1 MAQAW
6 ESSAPDEN
14 KDIEMRVW
22 QSGQFAIAQ
31 TFSHVLQKAWL
42 LPVEQM
48 VCYICCLFFS
58 KAKCCLLRH
67 SCDEICLIA
76 VNIHSRGYLFALHC
90 HLCHV

>member
-22 QSGQFAIAQ
+22 QSGQSAIAH
-31 TFSHVLQKAWL
+31 TFSLVLQKAWL

-48 VCYICCLFFS
+48 VC
-58 KAKCCLLRH
+58 
-67 SCDEICLIA
+67 
-76 VNIHSRGYLFALHC
+76 
-90 HLCHV
+90 